1 MVTTHAQSSQ
11 HPTNVTGTYLH
22 HSPPHLPVVPLP
34 QHNIIPRNQPL
45 VYIPPQVQNQF
56 DPFAMI
62 SVSPPTCSQPTPGSL
77 PPPPP
82 SVSDVGPHPG
92 LVGPGQ
98 GRSEGQADRD
108 QVLQEF
114 EFENDSTGQSENL
127 SSQ

>member
-11 HPTNVTGTYLH
+11 HPTNVTDLH

-34 QHNIIPRNQPL
+34 QHNAIPRNQSL

-62 SVSPPTCSQPTPGSL
+62 PVTTPTPGSL
-77 PPPPP
+77 PPPTP
-82 SVSDVGPHPG
+82 SVSDVSQHPG
-92 LVGPGQ
+92 LVGHGQ
-98 GRSEGQADRD
+98 GHSEGQVDRD

-114 EFENDSTGQSENL
+114 ECWDKSDTVMNQTQHEY
-127 SSQ
+127 